1 MLFALAGCNYPGIG
15 VRESSHTDL
24 LAAWRASAFGETTLS
39 QRTQQTLRQ
48 LSLAELYAREPH
60 EAQAKLHGLA
70 VNDPQADYL
79 FALAEINYRLGQDAE
94 HREDPAAVARYYLC
108 AGYAYHYLFRARD
121 HASDGQPAD
130 NAFDPR
136 YRLACELYNGS
147 LSKCIRAA
155 QRAGRLDPRHDL
167 HVPAPT
173 GEFTMSVDH
182 LGFAWTCE
190 EFGPLLFASDF
201 TVVGLVNHHR
211 TYGLGVPLIGTR
223 VAAAKPAP
231 GHAFYPKQVSFP
243 ATAFFRFDCTLAEL
257 GACRAGKLELYNPL
271 RQQSVEVNGK
281 AVTLE
286 TDTTT
291 PLAYF
296 LSKTDMEG
304 IDLKGFFRADRLRN
318 RAGIYLF
325 EPYQPGKIPVVL
337 THGLFS
343 SPLTWARMYND
354 LLADPLV
361 RDNYQFW
368 FFLYPT
374 GNSYLAT
381 AADLRQ
387 SLAALRADL
396 DANHRDPA
404 LDDMVLLGHSMGGL
418 VNKLLVLDSG
428 DDFWHLVAREP
439 LDQLKGS
446 PQTLQ
451 ELQRVFYFDRQS
463 SIKRVVFL
471 ATPHRGSKL
480 VEPTAYLFDRF
491 LKLPRDLRDAAH
503 DAARENPEVWPEAA
517 KHPDKASLPTS
528 LDMLTPGSPALEV
541 LARHDA
547 PAGVHFHSIIGVI
560 HGQGTKSSDGF
571 VPYSSSHIDGVDS
584 EVLVPAGHSEVHDHP
599 LAVLEIRRILRQH
612 LEETRRRNNGNIIL
626 TGGSEDTQPGPGTAI
641 CPVIGGGQTR

>member
-1 MLFALAGCNYPGIG
+1 VTSRSLYIVVTLALAGCHYPGIG
-15 VRESSHTDL
+15 VRESSQADL
-24 LAAWRASAFGETTLS
+24 FAGWRASGLDETTLS
-39 QRTQQTLRQ
+39 QRTLQTLRQ
-48 LSLAELYAREPH
+48 QSLAGLYARDPL
-60 EAQAKLHGLA
+60 EAQAKLHLLA
-70 VNDPQADYL
+70 VNDPQTDYL
-79 FALAEINYRLGQDAE
+79 FALAEINYRLGKEAE

-121 HASDGQPAD
+121 HTADGPSAV

-136 YRLACELYNGS
+136 YRLACDLYNGS

-173 GEFTMSVDH
+173 GDFTLSVDH
-182 LGFAWTCE
+182 IGFAWMPE

-201 TVVGLVNHHR
+201 QVVGLENHYR
-211 TYGLGVPLIGTR
+211 TFGLGVPLIGTR
-223 VAAAKPAP
+223 LATAGTRIATAQPTP
-231 GHAFYPKQVSFP
+231 GSAFYPKQVSFP

-257 GACRAGKLELYNPL
+257 GACRAGKLELYNSL
-271 RQQSVEVNGK
+271 RQHNVEVNGK
-281 AVTLE
+281 AVALE

-296 LSKTDMEG
+296 LSKTDLEG
-304 IDLKGFFRADRLRN
+304 IDFKGFFRPDRLRN

-354 LLADPLV
+354 LLADPVV

-387 SLAALRADL
+387 SLVALRADL
-396 DANHRDPA
+396 DAGRRDPA
-404 LDDMVLLGHSMGGL
+404 LDNMVLVGHSMGGL
-418 VNKLLVLDSG
+418 VNKLLALDSG

-439 LDQLKGS
+439 LEQLKGS

-451 ELQRVFYFDRQS
+451 ELQRVYYFERQTS
-463 SIKRVVFL
+463 VKRVIFL
-471 ATPHRGSKL
+471 ATPHHGSK
-480 VEPTAYLFDRF
+480 VIEPTAYLFDRF

-517 KHPDKASLPTS
+517 KHPDQASLPTS
-528 LDMLTPGSPALEV
+528 LDMLTPGAPALEV
-541 LARHDA
+541 LARHGA
-547 PAGVHFHSIIGVI
+547 PPGVHFHSIIGVT
-560 HGQGTKSSDGF
+560 HGTGTNSSDGF

-584 EVLVPAGHSEVHDHP
+584 EVLVPASHSQVHDHP
-599 LAVLEIRRILRQH
+599 QSVLEIRRILRQH
-612 LEETRRRNNGNIIL
+612 LEDLRRQTDPNIIL
-626 TGGSEDTQPGPGTAI
+626 TGG
-641 CPVIGGGQTR
+641 GQTR